1 MTKNLAE
8 ETYEWMKFIVR
19 WMLWDVT
26 SWWRFRL
33 GRDPPSDIYLI
44 SDFPAENAPSLKLES
59 ISEDYNIFLPNY
71 PLSHSTVFFFFYCF
85 HGNGREK
92 VRHMVWA
99 IVYKGAWK
107 ALLFPDLI
115 FLKMEVG
122 MKARYSIFVIF
133 GDIQFKSVISGS
145 QDKSFCFLLHLKR
158 T

>member
-71 PLSHSTVFFFFYCF
+71 PLSHSTVFFFSTVSMEM
-85 HGNGREK
+85 GGRRSGIWYGQLFIK
-92 VRHMVWA
+92 VPERLCYSL
-99 IVYKGAWK
+99 ISFFWK
-107 ALLFPDLI
+107 WKWEWKPDTQFLLFL
-115 FLKMEVG
+115 
-122 MKARYSIFVIF
+122 VIF
-133 GDIQFKSVISGS
+133 NLNQ
-145 QDKSFCFLLHLKR
+145 
-158 T
+158 